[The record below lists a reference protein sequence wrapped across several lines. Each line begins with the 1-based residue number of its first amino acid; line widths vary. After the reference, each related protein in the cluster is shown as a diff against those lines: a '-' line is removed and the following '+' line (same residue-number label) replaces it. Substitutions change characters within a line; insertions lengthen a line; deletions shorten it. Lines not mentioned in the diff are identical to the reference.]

1 MTSELHINL
10 LKILGGGRGF
20 FLCDSSSAYLKAL
33 LIGLMSDAIPKAH
46 KTEAINLQSVLLIF
60 DS

>member
-1 MTSELHINL
+1 MFRT
-10 LKILGGGRGF
+10 LGLAHRAF
-20 FLCDSSSAYLKAL
+20 FIGESIKRILKAL

>member
-1 MTSELHINL
+1 MHINL
-10 LKILGGGRGF
+10 LKILGGSRGF
-20 FLCDSSSAYLKAL
+20 FFVISSSAYLKAL

-46 KTEAINLQSVLLIF
+46 KTEAINRQSVLLIF

>member
-1 MTSELHINL
+1 MSP
-10 LKILGGGRGF
+10 
-20 FLCDSSSAYLKAL
+20 SSAYLKAL

>member
-1 MTSELHINL
+1 MAA
-10 LKILGGGRGF
+10 GDF
-20 FLCDSSSAYLKAL
+20 FFVIPSNAYLKAL

>member
-1 MTSELHINL
+1 MSRVVE
-10 LKILGGGRGF
+10 GF
-20 FLCDSSSAYLKAL
+20 YVRFFWDWLAFISGAFRWKV
-33 LIGLMSDAIPKAH
+33 IGLMSDAIPKAH

>member
-1 MTSELHINL
+1 MAA
-10 LKILGGGRGF
+10 GDF
-20 FLCDSSSAYLKAL
+20 FFVISSSAYLKAL

-46 KTEAINLQSVLLIF
+46 KTEAINRQSVLLIF